1 MNKLIGATSQQ
12 IQLVDF
18 CDRMNIAIKEA
29 WHLIEEGQVLCRMH
43 QGQLVIIEDE
53 SDLQEESLLPVTSFD
68 DDRKLESM
76 PEETLNVVRGLERK
90 LEGATSHD
98 RSNVEEQEK
107 LILSLR
113 QEIEDLQILTQALM
127 TKEKY

>member
-18 CDRMNIAIKEA
+18 CDKMNIAIKEA

-76 PEETLNVVRGLERK
+76 AEETLNVVRGLERK